1 MGKEYDIAK
10 TTGTCASCE
19 KVLVPEEQF
28 VAVVGERGAEFV
40 REDHCLSCWDARKDP
55 ETPPVLAVWRTRVPA
70 PGQKRKLFVDDDLLV
85 DFFER
90 LDSADDDAKLSFR
103 YVLALVLMRKRRLV
117 YDGME
122 RGDDGTEVWRMHFKG
137 SDTVHRVIDP
147 KMDEE
152 KISQVTVHLGQI
164 LEGEL

>member
-10 TTGTCASCE
+10 TTGTCTSCE
-19 KVLVPEEQF
+19 EVLDPAEQF
-28 VAVVGERGAEFV
+28 VAIIRERGEEFV
-40 REDHCLSCWDARKDP
+40 REDYCLSCWDARDSA
-55 ETPPVLAVWRTRVPA
+55 ETPSVLAVWRTRIAA
-70 PGQKRKLFVDDDLLV
+70 PGQKKKLFVDDELLM

-90 LDSADDDAKLSFR
+90 LDGADDDAKLSFR

-122 RGDDGTEVWRMHFKG
+122 RGDDGTETWRMHFKG
-137 SDTVHRVIDP
+137 SETVHRVIDP

-152 KISQVTVHLGQI
+152 KIAQVTSQLGQI